1 MKRCRF
7 VKVKNGLSLSQIV
20 AFFPSGSVGCS
31 RCSGTRLSLHFL
43 QFWSDVACRQEPL
56 EGLVYAL
63 SRDFWNQVT
72 TCCLDKPNRFASHCP
87 PMPRDHSVKI
97 IILLGLD
104 FGDGRVAC
112 LARGLNEESQDNP
125 LR

>member
-1 MKRCRF
+1 MSPQ
-7 VKVKNGLSLSQIV
+7 VKNGLSLSQIV

-72 TCCLDKPNRFASHCP
+72 TCCLDKPNRFASHC
-87 PMPRDHSVKI
+87 
-97 IILLGLD
+97 
-104 FGDGRVAC
+104 
-112 LARGLNEESQDNP
+112 LNEGDKYFLNLKLSSNALVSISEMAELLVSLED
-125 LR
+125 